1 MRYVDNDRFMTI
13 ANMTVGVLRYQRKQ
27 TSKEDTSTRRCRSRE
42 QQAAGAAI
50 FDYIADLRE
59 CGPGP
64 AGMYCSLPAS
74 HILTRADQII
84 QRPSLSHHADAKP
97 MASIS
102 CSATISIIPAPHDHL

>member
-1 MRYVDNDRFMTI
+1 MI
-13 ANMTVGVLRYQRKQ
+13 ANMMAGVLRYQRKQ
-27 TSKEDTSTRRCRSRE
+27 TSKEDTSTRCCRSRE

-64 AGMYCSLPAS
+64 AGMYRSLSAS
-74 HILTRADQII
+74 RTLTKADQII
-84 QRPSLSHHADAKP
+84 QRAGLSDHADAKP

-102 CSATISIIPAPHDHL
+102 RSTTISIIPASNDHL